1 MTDTPPLQSPYQR
14 LGAEGGISAAIDKFY
29 ELVLEDPSLAPF
41 FTDVDMPA
49 QKRHMVF
56 FLSAATGGPD
66 KYEGR
71 DMAAAHA
78 GHNITDAHFER
89 VVEHLVATLQG
100 LGVPDDL
107 IGDVGGALIPLRG
120 QVVSAS

>member
-1 MTDTPPLQSPYQR
+1 MTDTAPRQSPYQR
-14 LGAEGGISAAIDKFY
+14 LGAEGGISTAVDSFY
-29 ELVLEDPSLAPF
+29 ELVLADPTLAPF
-41 FTDVDMPA
+41 FTDVDMAA

-78 GHNITDAHFER
+78 GQNITDAHFDR
-89 VVEHLVATLQG
+89 VVEHLVATLLG
-100 LGVPDDL
+100 LGVPEDL

-120 QVVSAS
+120 QVVSAP

>member
-1 MTDTPPLQSPYQR
+1 MTDTAPRQSPYQR
-14 LGAEGGISAAIDKFY
+14 LGAEGGISTAVDSFY
-29 ELVLEDPSLAPF
+29 ELVLADPTLAPF
-41 FTDVDMPA
+41 FTDVDMAA

-78 GHNITDAHFER
+78 GHNITDAHFDQ
-89 VVEHLVATLQG
+89 VVEHLVATLLG
-100 LGVPDDL
+100 LGVPEDL

-120 QVVSAS
+120 QVVSAP

>member
-1 MTDTPPLQSPYQR
+1 VDS
-14 LGAEGGISAAIDKFY
+14 FY
-29 ELVLEDPSLAPF
+29 ELVLADPTLAPF
-41 FTDVDMPA
+41 FTDVDMAA

-78 GHNITDAHFER
+78 GQNITDAHFDR
-89 VVEHLVATLQG
+89 VVEHLVATLLG
-100 LGVPDDL
+100 LGVPEDL

-120 QVVSAS
+120 QVVSAP

>member
-1 MTDTPPLQSPYQR
+1 MTGTAPRQSPYQR
-14 LGAEGGISAAIDKFY
+14 LGAEGGISTAVDSFY
-29 ELVLEDPSLAPF
+29 ELVLADPTLAPF
-41 FTDVDMPA
+41 FTDVDMAA

-78 GHNITDAHFER
+78 GQNITDAHFDR
-89 VVEHLVATLQG
+89 VVEHLVATLLG
-100 LGVPDDL
+100 LGVPEDL

-120 QVVSAS
+120 QVVSAP